1 MCVLISLY
9 AGGDEGLGEAGAE
22 RGVLLPDR
30 ERGTVQLS
38 CVQSD
43 RSAAESGPGSSQ
55 RRPGPANI
63 QPRPAAQAED
73 RGADTSNGRLL
84 RLSLGRQ
91 GGEGRHVRP
100 NISPSSVIH
109 LFFLH
114 CRRSLTGSQSKA
126 ALALFWQNLKK
137 Y

>member
-1 MCVLISLY
+1 MCVLICLY
-9 AGGDEGLGEAGAE
+9 AGGDKGLGEAGAE

-38 CVQSD
+38 CIQSD
-43 RSAAESGPGSSQ
+43 RSAAESGPGCSQ
-55 RRPGPANI
+55 RRSGPANI

-73 RGADTSNGRLL
+73 RGADTSDGRLL

-100 NISPSSVIH
+100 TS
-109 LFFLH
+109 FL
-114 CRRSLTGSQSKA
+114 LP
-126 ALALFWQNLKK
+126 L
-137 Y
+137 